1 MQASELVVV
10 DLREEERRRL
20 ETEAARGEL
29 RVLHARLGRLGDDQV
44 RARLLGGEAQDA
56 VDGGVV
62 LRQLRL
68 VDAAEVAWQAD
79 FAAAAAAAAERA
91 ARGELDG
98 HRAAMKRYARD
109 RFLWKHV
116 AEKWEAHFLGRA
128 T

>member
-1 MQASELVVV
+1 MKAMALGAIPITSRFAGSVVPELTVHFDLGPATPRRADAEASILLD
-10 DLREEERRRL
+10 DLKP
-20 ETEAARGEL
+20 A
-29 RVLHARLGRLGDDQV
+29 
-44 RARLLGGEAQDA
+44 
-56 VDGGVV
+56 
-62 LRQLRL
+62 
-68 VDAAEVAWQAD
+68 VDAADVAWQAD
-79 FAAAAAAAAERA
+79 FAAAAADAAERG

>member
-1 MQASELVVV
+1 MQPA
-10 DLREEERRRL
+10 
-20 ETEAARGEL
+20 AARRATSSKRHSKHSHL
-29 RVLHARLGRLGDDQV
+29 DARTSFSQRF
-44 RARLLGGEAQDA
+44 
-56 VDGGVV
+56 
-62 LRQLRL
+62 
-68 VDAAEVAWQAD
+68 WQAD
-79 FAAAAAAAAERA
+79 FAAAAADAAARA